1 MADTVP
7 AGVAASPSPRPPVR
21 RSTNSAGKF
30 AILFLAPAV
39 VLLGALVVYP
49 IGYTVVR
56 SFFDA
61 KGGFNGGANYVDMFT
76 QADTLGSILHNVIWV
91 LVAPIV
97 CTVLGLVFAVLS
109 ERVRWKTAFKLI
121 VFMPMAIS
129 MLAAGVIFRSVFQ
142 EDPKVGVAN
151 AIAVSVHDF
160 FAPSSAY
167 PGAKPRPGGP
177 LQQDGAAVR
186 TKDGVQP
193 GTSVDFPLVAIAA
206 GTFEK
211 GDPTASKAPSAGRSQ
226 ITGTV
231 WSDFVLGGGGTP
243 NEIGDGKN
251 SLRGVTV
258 EALPADGS
266 STKPVATALT
276 DDHGRYTLKGLDPG
290 TSYTIE
296 LPGSNFREAF
306 NGVPW
311 LGPQLINVVVILSYV
326 WIWAGFCMVMV
337 GSGLTAIDRS
347 LLEAARTDGANEWQV
362 FRRVTVPQ
370 LAPVLVVILVTLVI
384 NVLKIFDLV
393 YVIPPGSSKP
403 AANVIAVQMWNV
415 SFGGGNDQGLGSAL
429 SIFLLVLVLPAI
441 ILNIRRFRSDR

>member
-1 MADTVP
+1 MSATT
-7 AGVAASPSPRPPVR
+7 AGAR
-21 RSTNSAGKF
+21 RRNSGAGRF

-49 IGYTVVR
+49 IGYTLVR
-56 SFFDA
+56 SFFDRD
-61 KGGFNGGANYVDMFT
+61 GDFNAGANYVDMFT
-76 QADTLGSILHNVIWV
+76 QSDTLGSILHNIIWV

-109 ERVRWKTAFKLI
+109 ERVAWKTAFKLI

-142 EDPKVGVAN
+142 EDPKIGVAN
-151 AIAVSVHDF
+151 AIAVSVHDV

-167 PGAKPRPGGP
+167 PGAKPRPDGP
-177 LQQDGAAVR
+177 LAADGAAVR
-186 TKDGVQP
+186 TRDAVQP
-193 GTSVDFPLVAIAA
+193 GTRVDFPLVAITA

-211 GDPTASKAPSAGRSQ
+211 GDPVATAAAKPGSSQ

-231 WSDFVLGGGGTP
+231 WSDFIKGGGGTP
-243 NEIGDGKN
+243 GEVGDGKN
-251 SLRGVTV
+251 SLVKVTV
-258 EALPADGS
+258 EAFASDQTPGS
-266 STKPVATALT
+266 SAKPVATALT
-276 DDHGRYTLKGLDPG
+276 DDHGRYTLTGLDPG

-296 LPGSNFREAF
+296 LPASNFRQPF

-362 FRRVTVPQ
+362 FRKVTVPQ
-370 LAPVLVVILVTLVI
+370 LAPVLVVILVTLII

-393 YVIPPGSSKP
+393 YVIPPGASKP